1 MSWEKL
7 DNKITADSIIPL
19 DVKTCREYDVTLPS
33 SFPFNRVKF
42 TCQALAM
49 LSRLNSYDMDM
60 VVKDILKIYSNPYA
74 PSVTKHSRNP
84 LRRIWRNKYPFRSY
98 HYLIQFEIVNG
109 FIVIGDIFFDKQ
121 LHGPKGTSSHERT
134 MLYEVNRLSNARY
147 NKALKENEIDALREA
162 WDTTTPS
169 PVSNIKTSHAAV
181 NGMQN
186 ELAKATWLMGTHVD
200 AAYRSD
206 NIQAYTLFHNPS
218 DGKGLDGIECV
229 FDKTLGRKTHNAQHL
244 ASVLEQNQRQGKHVK
259 WVAHSQ
265 GAIIFST
272 ALQIYHKRNNQTPLT
287 TQQLAVH
294 GSGAQVE
301 RLKNFA
307 RQAGLKIN
315 SVRNNPFD
323 VVPNVFGPNDLS
335 NSSLA
340 RSTKFGKLVF
350 GDDAG
355 ASPHTLPFLGLETYA
370 EQLRMLGYRD
380 QAKEVNRFLRQLPSG
395 DRFYRMEMRKNPT
408 KYLHS

>member
-7 DNKITADSIIPL
+7 SGEITADSIIPL

-33 SFPFNRVKF
+33 IFPFSRVKF

-98 HYLIQFEIVNG
+98 HYLIQFEVVNG
-109 FIVIGDIFFDKQ
+109 LIVIYDIFFDKQ
-121 LHGPKGTSSHERT
+121 LHGAKDNFSAERS
-134 MLYEVNRLSNARY
+134 MLYEVKRKTSVGY
-147 NKALKENEIDALREA
+147 DKALNKDDIRALENA
-162 WDTTTPS
+162 WSRAPE
-169 PVSNIKTSHAAV
+169 PVSEIKTIHAAV

-186 ELAKATWLMGTHVD
+186 NLEKATWLMGTHAD
-200 AAYRSD
+200 AAYHD
-206 NIQAYTLFHNPS
+206 DKIQAYTLFHNPS
-218 DGKGLDGIECV
+218 DGGKLDFIECI
-229 FDKTLGRKTHNAQHL
+229 FDKTLGRKSHNAKHL
-244 ASVLEQNQRQGKHVK
+244 ASVLEQNQRQRKHVK

-272 ALQIYHKRNNQTPLT
+272 ALQIYNKKNNQTPLT
-287 TQQLAVH
+287 TQELAIH

-301 RLKNFA
+301 RLKSFA

-323 VVPNVFGPNDLS
+323 LVPNIAGQNNLS
-335 NSSLA
+335 VSSLA
-340 RSTKFGKLVF
+340 RSLKFKDLVKD
-350 GDDAG
+350 GGPG

-370 EQLRMLGYRD
+370 EPLRMLGYRD
-380 QAKEVNRFLRQLPSG
+380 EAKTVNRFLRTLPKG
-395 DRFYRMEMRKNPT
+395 DPRV
-408 KYLHS
+408 